1 MILEELV
8 LLIIYYRRVLWEPGW
23 LLLLQS
29 GSGDFTYY
37 IDHVYKIVGA
47 ATLLPGGMRTLLIL
61 HKFWEWRNRSHQTR
75 PTWPATSLPNQI
87 YSKTWCAY
95 TAGQKQNVL
104 VWVWRQ
110 RAHCLYCHWELP
122 PHDAKH
128 VNPHVGSALSCP
140 TGSFD

>member
-61 HKFWEWRNRSHQTR
+61 HKF
-75 PTWPATSLPNQI
+75 
-87 YSKTWCAY
+87 
-95 TAGQKQNVL
+95 
-104 VWVWRQ
+104 
-110 RAHCLYCHWELP
+110 
-122 PHDAKH
+122 
-128 VNPHVGSALSCP
+128 
-140 TGSFD
+140 